1 VESSFSNRCRL
12 KDVEIVVV
20 MEDSSKRASKE
31 RMPECRALSPQPY
44 EFVERHI
51 LFVTLVLSMEK
62 GDFAYSWVSLA
73 SVRSSSQVRGYHLQN
88 AV

>member
-1 VESSFSNRCRL
+1 ML

-20 MEDSSKRASKE
+20 MEDNSRRPSMEKMAE
-31 RMPECRALSPQPY
+31 YRALFPQPY
-44 EFVERHI
+44 DFVEQHI

-73 SVRSSSQVRGYHLQN
+73 SVRSSSQVGGYHLQN